1 MPDTRSKHK
10 TSGKVVLYLLI
21 LLVTV
26 FLVSMIIMY
35 TREDPEEIFKKNA
48 SIRVEVLNGC
58 GVDRLALK
66 VANILRKRG
75 FNVMKI
81 GNASH
86 ASFDESVIIERL
98 DGNMT
103 NANYVAKR
111 LGCKNIGKDI
121 DPALYI
127 EITLILGKDYK
138 KLFPDVEK
146 EI

>member
-1 MPDTRSKHK
+1 MAGTRTKHK
-10 TSGKVVLYLLI
+10 MSGRVVLYILI
-21 LLVTV
+21 LLVTG
-26 FLVSMIIMY
+26 FLISMIIMY
-35 TREDPEEIFKKNA
+35 TREDPEEIYKKNT

-86 ASFDESVIIERL
+86 ESFDESVIIERI
-98 DGNMT
+98 DENMK
-103 NANYVAKR
+103 NAHYVAKR
-111 LGCKNIGKDI
+111 IGCKNIGKDI

-127 EITLILGKDYK
+127 EITLIVGKDYR
-138 KLFPDVEK
+138 KLFPDVGK